1 MIADKIT
8 NIEKYLVL
16 KPYAESIWDF
26 IKRDEQ
32 ENLKDGRYELDGDR
46 VFALV
51 QSYYTKD
58 ISEGQVEAH
67 QLYADLQYIVKGE
80 EYIYWSLLDELELK
94 EDRHPQADI
103 AFYDGKSVKDRNLLK
118 EEMFGFYFPTDGHM
132 PCISVK
138 ESLPMKKIVFKIRC
152 DCVEI

>member
-1 MIADKIT
+1 MIVDKIT
-8 NIEKYLVL
+8 NITKYSGF
-16 KPYAESIWDF
+16 KPYAESILNF

-32 ENLKDGRYELDGDR
+32 ENLEEGRYELDGDS

-51 QSYYTKD
+51 QSYHTKD
-58 ISEGQVEAH
+58 ISEGFIEAH

-80 EYIYWSLLDELELK
+80 EYIYWSLLDELDLK

-118 EEMFGFYFPTDGHM
+118 EGMFGFYFPTDGHM